1 MTSISRFPLVIAS
14 SFTDGSTMKPKAAV
28 GRRNRKRASNGIRL
42 CFRTAWKKK
51 SMRSRYRCVLSGRRF
66 TLIPQ
71 TGRNQY
77 DGEYEPF
84 QPQNDPSSQ
93 IPTSFDHPLYVSF
106 ARILRIYRGVKRE
119 NSFTSH
125 FFLSR

>member
-1 MTSISRFPLVIAS
+1 MTSISRFPPVIAS

-42 CFRTAWKKK
+42 CFRTAWKKIDEIAIP
-51 SMRSRYRCVLSGRRF
+51 MRFKWKTVYSYSADWAESIRRRIRAVPTAKRSLLPNTYVLR
-66 TLIPQ
+66 
-71 TGRNQY
+71 
-77 DGEYEPF
+77 
-84 QPQNDPSSQ
+84 SS
-93 IPTSFDHPLYVSF
+93 SL
-106 ARILRIYRGVKRE
+106 RILCPDSEDLSRSKRE